1 MQPIDLLAIAA
12 HPDDVELAC
21 AGTMLMNKRAGKRT
35 GILDFTRGELSTR
48 GTLES
53 RARETEAASKI
64 LGLDY
69 RANLGMPDGNIEL
82 SQENL
87 RRVIVQ
93 IRKTRP
99 TILLAPSKSERHPDH
114 EAAAELAHRAAFYAG
129 LVKIETKDDDGNP
142 QEPHRPLLMLH
153 YMQGHHVEPTII
165 VDITPAIEERMK
177 AAESYGSQFQSKD
190 EKADPSSVSQPL
202 SRSRDTVLSQPGFV
216 DGIRAR
222 AAYFGRRIGTQYAEP
237 FWSPEPL
244 GTHDLFNMVTKTI
257 A

>member
-1 MQPIDLLAIAA
+1 MNIDLLAIAA

-21 AGTMLMNKRAGKRT
+21 AGTMLMNKHAGKRT

-53 RARETEAASKI
+53 RARETEAATKI

-69 RANLGMPDGNIEL
+69 RVNLGMPDGNIEL
-82 SQENL
+82 TQGNL
-87 RRVIVQ
+87 RKVIVQ

-129 LVKIETKDDDGNP
+129 LVKIETKDEDGNP
-142 QEPHRPLLMLH
+142 QEPYRPLLLLH
-153 YMQGHHVEPTII
+153 YLQGHHAEPTII
-165 VDITPAIEERMK
+165 VDISPVIEARMK
-177 AAESYGSQFQSKD
+177 AVDAYGSQFQSDD
-190 EKADPSSVSQPL
+190 EKADPSKPL

-244 GTHDLFNMVTKTI
+244 GTHDLFSMVTKTI